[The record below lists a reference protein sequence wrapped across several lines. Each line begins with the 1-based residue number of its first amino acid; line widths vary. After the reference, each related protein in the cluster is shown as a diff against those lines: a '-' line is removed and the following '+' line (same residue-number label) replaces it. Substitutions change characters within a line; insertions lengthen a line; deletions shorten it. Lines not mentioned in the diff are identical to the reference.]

1 MKDGLREELF
11 EACDVLVRDVV
22 VERGVVGV
30 DGPLPEFINVF
41 LVMKGVSSW

>member
-11 EACDVLVRDVV
+11 EACDVVRDVV

-30 DGPLPEFINVF
+30 DGPLPEFIKVCF
-41 LVMKGVSSW
+41 W